1 MGVRVGLLLSDFL
14 GPLTFD
20 RFSLLRVYRAHGL
33 KEQEARDDDGR
44 QSLRD
49 RYYN

>member
-20 RFSLLRVYRAHGL
+20 RFSLLRVYSAWFEG
-33 KEQEARDDDGR
+33 ARGKR
-44 QSLRD
+44 
-49 RYYN
+49 